1 MRPSPNSTP
10 RPSPST
16 PQLFEK
22 TSRSVAD
29 DCATASMSLSGMPH
43 RPNPPT
49 ASETPSVMSRTA
61 SAAESYTFDDMLL
74 LLRDHHVHSAN
85 AGQNDAPAR
94 FCARELG
101 NEHSRWLGS
110 GGSTFGEL

>member
-1 MRPSPNSTP
+1 MRASPTGTPGPSQSAPHG
-10 RPSPST
+10 
-16 PQLFEK
+16 FEK
-22 TSRSVAD
+22 PSRSVAD

-61 SAAESYTFDDMLL
+61 SAAESYTFDDMSL

-85 AGQNDAPAR
+85 AGKNDALAR

-101 NEHSRWLGS
+101 NEHSRW
-110 GGSTFGEL
+110 